1 MSPVGNATRAG
12 TDSSIPERFE
22 VAPREGLARILIT
35 DDQPEMLRLV
45 DRALGGQYRCEFASS
60 VMQAHKK
67 LESSA
72 FQLALCDLQMLG
84 GSGMALAEEITDE
97 HPDTAVVLV
106 TDRDDP
112 EVARRAFG
120 LGVHG
125 VHGYLVKP
133 FWPGQLLITAMNALR
148 RRELES
154 LERAH
159 RLNLEERRQTI
170 IDMAPMPV
178 YVKDDAYRYVFANA
192 QADDLAGQERG
203 HLLGKTDEAIMT
215 PEALAH
221 TRAVDRGILEE
232 GTTYEAEETLGIGG
246 VERTFQTVKFPLL
259 GEDGRA
265 TAVCG
270 ISTDVTAQRD
280 ALRLRDELAATQ
292 QQAIDELRLSRQ
304 ETVERLAKAIEFHDL
319 STGEH
324 LDRMGRVASFLG
336 AHLGL
341 DAEEVHLLEVA
352 APMHDVG
359 KIATPSEILRKPGPL
374 TPEEG
379 EEMRRHTTVGHE
391 ILANSESDLLGLAAT
406 IALTHHERYDGRG
419 YPEGLTGEEIPLEG
433 RITAVADVFDALLS
447 DRHYRL
453 ALTVE
458 ETVDVIKK
466 GRGSQFDPQIVD
478 ILLEHLDEALAM
490 RGPGGRRVK
499 SGRPA
504 PLNRG

>member
-1 MSPVGNATRAG
+1 
-12 TDSSIPERFE
+12 
-22 VAPREGLARILIT
+22 
-35 DDQPEMLRLV
+35 MLRLV
-45 DRALGGQYRCEFASS
+45 DRALGGQYRCEFAGN
-60 VMQAHKK
+60 VIQAHKK
-67 LESSA
+67 LSSTS

-84 GSGMALAEEITDE
+84 GSGLALAEEITEE
-97 HPDTAVVLV
+97 HPETAVVLV

-120 LGVHG
+120 FGGHG

-133 FWPGQLLITAMNALR
+133 FWPGQLLITVMNALR

-154 LERAH
+154 LESAH

-203 HLLGKTDEAIMT
+203 QLLGKTDEAIMG
-215 PEALAH
+215 PGAMAH
-221 TRAVDRGILEE
+221 TRAVDRGILKE
-232 GTTYEAEETLGIGG
+232 GTIYEAEETLVIGG

-259 GEDGRA
+259 DEDGRA

-270 ISTDVTAQRD
+270 ISTDVTAQKD
-280 ALRLRDELAATQ
+280 ALRLRDELALAQ

-304 ETVERLAKAIEFHDL
+304 ETVERLTKAIELHDL
-319 STGEH
+319 STGKH
-324 LDRMGRVASFLG
+324 VDRMARVAAFLG

-341 DAEEVHLLEVA
+341 DAERVHLLRVA

-374 TPEEG
+374 TPEERG
-379 EEMRRHTTVGHE
+379 EMKRHTTVGHE
-391 ILANSESDLLGLAAT
+391 ILADSESDLLRVAAA
-406 IALTHHERYDGRG
+406 IALTHHERFDGGG
-419 YPEGLTGEEIPLEG
+419 YPQGLAGEEIPLEG
-433 RITAVADVFDALLS
+433 RITAIADVFDALIS
-447 DRHYRL
+447 DRPYRP

-458 ETVDVIKK
+458 ETVEVIKK

-478 ILLEHLDEALAM
+478 ILLQHLDEALSVRAETE
-490 RGPGGRRVK
+490 GTAGALTNV
-499 SGRPA
+499 
-504 PLNRG
+504 

>member
-1 MSPVGNATRAG
+1 MTPDLTAVRPPIDPGPAR
-12 TDSSIPERFE
+12 P
-22 VAPREGLARILIT
+22 GLARILIT

-45 DRALGGQYRCEFASS
+45 DRALGRRYRCEFAGT
-60 VMQAHKK
+60 VAQAHRQ
-67 LESSA
+67 LASNS
-72 FQLALCDLQMLG
+72 FHLALCDIQMLG
-84 GSGMALAEEITDE
+84 GSGLVLAEEITEE
-97 HPDTAVVLV
+97 HSEIAVVLV
-106 TDRDDP
+106 TDKDDP
-112 EVARRAFG
+112 EAARRAFG
-120 LGVHG
+120 FGGRG

-133 FWPGQLLITAMNALR
+133 FWPGQLLITVMNALR
-148 RRELES
+148 RRELENFES
-154 LERAH
+154 AH

-203 HLLGKTDEAIMT
+203 QLLGKTDEAIMS

-221 TRAVDRGILEE
+221 TRAVDRGILEQ
-232 GTTYEAEETLGIGG
+232 GTTHEAEETLVIGG
-246 VERTFQTVKFPLL
+246 IERTFQTVKFPLL
-259 GEDGRA
+259 DEEGRA

-270 ISTDVTAQRD
+270 ISTDVTAQKD

-304 ETVERLAKAIEFHDL
+304 ETVERLTRAIEFHDL
-319 STGEH
+319 STGKH
-324 LDRMGRVASFLG
+324 VDRMAKVASFLG

-341 DAEEVHLLEVA
+341 DADQVHLLRVA

-374 TPEEG
+374 TPKEG
-379 EEMRRHTTVGHE
+379 EEMRRHAMVGHE
-391 ILANSESDLLGLAAT
+391 ILADSESDLLDLAAS
-406 IALTHHERYDGRG
+406 IALTHHERYDGAG
-419 YPEGLTGEEIPLEG
+419 YPQGLTGEGIPLEG

-447 DRHYRL
+447 ERHYRP

-458 ETVDVIKK
+458 ETVEIIKK

-478 ILLEHLDEALAM
+478 TLLEHLDEALSV
-490 RGPGGRRVK
+490 RD
-499 SGRPA
+499 
-504 PLNRG
+504 